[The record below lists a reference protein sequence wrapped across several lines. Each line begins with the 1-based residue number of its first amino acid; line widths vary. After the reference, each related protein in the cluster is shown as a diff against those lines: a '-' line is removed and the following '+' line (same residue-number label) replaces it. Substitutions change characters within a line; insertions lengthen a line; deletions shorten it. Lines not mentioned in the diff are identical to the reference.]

1 VQTDDRGV
9 LYIGRVPHGFYEEQ
23 MKEYFS
29 QFGNVTRLR
38 LARNKKV
45 SDRYLNRLLDID
57 TLQTGRSKHYAFIEF
72 DSSSVAKIV
81 SETMDSYLI
90 AGHLLQCKVV
100 PADKVHPDLW
110 IGSNKK
116 WRLIPKGRL
125 ARLAHNRVCCL
136 HTRRRVMLKHCLGP
150 HEHSKASR

>member
-1 VQTDDRGV
+1 
-9 LYIGRVPHGFYEEQ
+9 

-45 SDRYLNRLLDID
+45 GDGSLNCFFDID
-57 TLQTGRSKHYAFIEF
+57 TFQTGRSKHYAFIEF
-72 DSSSVAKIV
+72 DSSSVARIV
-81 SETMDSYLI
+81 SETMDNYLI

-116 WRLIPKGRL
+116 WKLIPKGRL
-125 ARLAHNRVCCL
+125 ARLAHNRVRRP
-136 HTRRRVMLKHCLGP
+136 HTRPRVMLKQYLGP
-150 HEHSKASR
+150 HEYAKASR